1 MLHSFHKEKIPDQK
15 EIFYRLDLAQV
26 LSAGS
31 QQLIYTVNFQEALPE
46 PFWSEQ
52 RWGICTA
59 SKAQAVTQKS

>member
-1 MLHSFHKEKIPDQK
+1 MFHSFHKEKIPDRK
-15 EIFYRLDLAQV
+15 EIFCRVDLAQV

-52 RWGICTA
+52 RWAICTA